1 MKKLLAL
8 LLALAMVACLCACGE
23 EAAPEETKA
32 PVADNEQQGETSAVQ
47 EDATIGILMPTK
59 EQTIWSIQGDRLVA
73 GFEAAGFKTMI
84 EYAEDDSSRQVMQIE
99 NMITKGADALIIVA
113 VDGAA
118 LTDACEKAKEEGI
131 LVIAEDR
138 LITNTDAVDYYVTFD
153 LVKMGGLQGQYIADA
168 LDLANA
174 AGPFNMEIFSGS
186 QDDPNA
192 RLFYQGAM
200 EVLNPYIE
208 SGKLVIKSGQQDYN
222 VTAIKGWATEEATNR
237 MENLLSSYYSDA
249 KLDAVLVAADCLAM
263 GVIPALE
270 NADYGSGDLAFPIIT
285 GQDAE
290 LAAVK
295 NIKAGKQSMTAFLDA
310 NKLVEIIVPLVS
322 DLLAGKE
329 VTPTSTYNNEVI
341 DVPALTY
348 EPFAITA
355 ENVDYLVEVGFFTAE
370 EIG

>member
-1 MKKLLAL
+1 MKKILAL
-8 LLALAMVACLCACGE
+8 VLALVMVLGLVACGGAPAADPTGGASGE
-23 EAAPEETKA
+23 KQT
-32 PVADNEQQGETSAVQ
+32 V
-47 EDATIGILMPTK
+47 GILMPTK
-59 EQTIWSIQGDRLVA
+59 EQTIWSIQGDRLVEGFQKA
-73 GFEAAGFKTMI
+73 GYETMI
-84 EYAEDDSSRQVMQIE
+84 EYAEDDASKQAMQIE
-99 NMITKGADALIIVA
+99 NMITKGANVLIVVA

-153 LVKMGGLQGQYIADA
+153 LVKMGGLQGKHIEEK

-174 AGPFNMEIFSGS
+174 EGPFNLEIFSGS

-192 RLFYQGAM
+192 KLFYQGAM
-200 EVLNPYIE
+200 EVLKPYIDA
-208 SGKLVIKSGQQDYN
+208 GKLVIKSGQTEYD
-222 VTAIKGWATEEATNR
+222 VTAIPAWATEKATER
-237 MENLLSSYYSDA
+237 MDNLLSGYYADA

-270 NADYGSGDLAFPIIT
+270 NAGYGSGDLAFPIVT

-290 LAAVK
+290 LAAIK
-295 NIKAGKQSMTAFLDA
+295 SIKAGKQSMTAFLDA
-310 NKLVEIIVPLVS
+310 SKLVEIIVPLVN

-329 VTPTSTYNNEVI
+329 VTPTSTYNNEVK

-348 EPFAITA
+348 EPLAITA
-355 ENVDYLVEVGFFTAE
+355 ENADYLVEIGFYSEAD
-370 EIG
+370 ING

>member
-8 LLALAMVACLCACGE
+8 LLALAMIACLFAACGE
-23 EAAPEETKA
+23 EGTE
-32 PVADNEQQGETSAVQ
+32 GEKKTV
-47 EDATIGILMPTK
+47 GILMPTK
-59 EQTIWSIQGDRLVA
+59 EQTIWSIQGDKLVA
-73 GFEAAGFKTMI
+73 GFEAAGYKTMI
-84 EYAEDDSSRQVMQIE
+84 EYAEDNASKQAEQIE

-138 LITNTDAVDYYVTFD
+138 LITNTKAVDYYVTFD
-153 LVKMGGLQGQYIADA
+153 LVKMGALQGQHIVDA
-168 LDLANA
+168 LDLENA
-174 AGPFNMEIFSGS
+174 EGPFNMEIFSGS

-200 EVLNPYIE
+200 EVLQPYLD
-208 SGKLVIKSGQQDYN
+208 SGKLVVKSGQGSYD
-222 VTAIKGWATEEATNR
+222 VTAIKNWATEEATNR
-237 MENLLSSYYSDA
+237 MDNLLSGFYSDD

-263 GVIPALE
+263 GVIPSLE
-270 NADYGSGDLAFPIIT
+270 NAGYGMGDLAFPAVT

-295 NIKAGKQSMTAFLDA
+295 SIKAGKQSMTAFLDA
-310 NKLVEIIVPLVS
+310 GKLVDIIVPLVS

-348 EPFAITA
+348 EPYAITA
-355 ENVDYLVEVGFFTAE
+355 ENIDYLVEVGFFTADQ
-370 EIG
+370 IG

>member
-1 MKKLLAL
+1 MKKIIALVLAL
-8 LLALAMVACLCACGE
+8 VMVVGLCACG
-23 EAAPEETKA
+23 AKGGASGDSK
-32 PVADNEQQGETSAVQ
+32 
-47 EDATIGILMPTK
+47 TIGILMPTK

-73 GFEAAGFKTMI
+73 GFEKAGYATLI
-84 EYAEDDSSRQVMQIE
+84 EYAEDDASKQAMQIE

-118 LTDACEKAKEEGI
+118 ITDACEKAKAEGI

-153 LVKMGGLQGQYIADA
+153 LVKMGGLQGKHIEEK
-168 LDLANA
+168 LDLKNA
-174 AGPFNMEIFSGS
+174 AGPFNLEIFSGS

-192 RLFYQGAM
+192 KLFYQGAM
-200 EVLNPYIE
+200 EILKPYID
-208 SGKLVIKSGQQDYN
+208 SGKLVVKSGQVEYD
-222 VTAIKGWATEEATNR
+222 VTAIKGWDTKEATDR
-237 MENLLSSYYSDA
+237 MDNLLSGYYADA
-249 KLDAVLVAADCLAM
+249 KIDAVLVAADCLAM
-263 GVIPALE
+263 GVVSSLE
-270 NADYGSGDLAFPIIT
+270 AAGYGSGDMAFPLVT

-295 NIKAGKQSMTAFLDA
+295 SIKAGKQTMTAFLDA
-310 NKLVEIIVPLVS
+310 NKLVEIIVPLVT

-329 VTPTSTYNNEVI
+329 VTPASTYNNEVK

-348 EPFAITA
+348 EPYAITA

-370 EIG
+370 QING

>member
-1 MKKLLAL
+1 MKKFLAL
-8 LLALAMVACLCACGE
+8 LLALTMIACLCAACSE
-23 EAAPEETKA
+23 EGAAEGDKKT
-32 PVADNEQQGETSAVQ
+32 V
-47 EDATIGILMPTK
+47 GILMPTK
-59 EQTIWSIQGDRLVA
+59 EQTIWSIQGEKLVA
-73 GFEAAGFKTMI
+73 GFEDAGYATMI
-84 EYAEDDSSRQVMQIE
+84 EYAEDNASKQAEQIE

-153 LVKMGGLQGQYIADA
+153 LVKMGGLQCKHIEEK

-174 AGPFNMEIFSGS
+174 EGPFNMEIFSGS

-200 EVLNPYIE
+200 EVLQPYID
-208 SGKLVIKSGQQDYN
+208 SGKLVVKSGQTSYD

-237 MENLLSSYYSDA
+237 MDNLLSGYYADD

-263 GVIPALE
+263 GVIPSLE
-270 NADYGSGDLAFPIIT
+270 NAGYGMGDLAFPAVT

-290 LAAVK
+290 LTAVK
-295 NIKAGKQSMTAFLDA
+295 SIKAGKQSMTAFLDA
-310 NKLVEIIVPLVS
+310 GKLVEIIVPLVD

-329 VTPTSTYNNEVI
+329 VTPTSTYNNEVK

-348 EPFAITA
+348 EPYAITA

-370 EIG
+370 QIG

>member
-1 MKKLLAL
+1 MKKILAIIMVM
-8 LLALAMVACLCACGE
+8 AMVLGLCACGTAGGGDE
-23 EAAPEETKA
+23 K
-32 PVADNEQQGETSAVQ
+32 
-47 EDATIGILMPTK
+47 ATIGILMPTK
-59 EQTIWSIQGDRLVA
+59 EQTIWSSQGEKLVE
-73 GFEAAGFKTMI
+73 GFEAAGYKTMI
-84 EYAEDDSSRQVMQIE
+84 EYAEDNASKQAEQIE

-138 LITNTDAVDYYVTFD
+138 LITNTSAVDYYVTFD
-153 LVKMGGLQGQYIADA
+153 LVKMGALQGQHIADA

-174 AGPFNMEIFSGS
+174 EGPFNMEIFSGS

-200 EVLNPYIE
+200 EVLKPYID
-208 SGKLVIKSGQQDYN
+208 SGKLVVKSGQVDYD
-222 VTAIKGWATEEATNR
+222 VTAIKNWATEEATNR
-237 MENLLSSYYSDA
+237 MDNLLSGFYADA

-263 GVIPALE
+263 GVIPSLE
-270 NADYGSGDLAFPIIT
+270 NAGYGMGDLAFPVVT

-295 NIKAGKQSMTAFLDA
+295 SIKAGKQSMTAFLDA
-310 NKLVEIIVPLVS
+310 GKLVEIIVPLVG
-322 DLLAGKE
+322 DLLEGKT

-348 EPFAITA
+348 EPYAITA
-355 ENVDYLVEVGFFTAE
+355 ENVDYLVEVGFFTAA

>member
-1 MKKLLAL
+1 MKKILAIVM
-8 LLALAMVACLCACGE
+8 ALAMIVGLCAC
-23 EAAPEETKA
+23 AAPAAGGGDSDKT
-32 PVADNEQQGETSAVQ
+32 
-47 EDATIGILMPTK
+47 TIGILMPTK

-73 GFEAAGFKTMI
+73 GYQAAGYDTLI
-84 EYAEDDSSRQVMQIE
+84 EYAEDSPEDQVMQIE

-118 LTDACEKAKEEGI
+118 LTDACEKAKEDGI

-153 LVKMGGLQGQYIADA
+153 LVKMGGLQGQHIADA
-168 LDLANA
+168 LDLENA
-174 AGPFNMEIFSGS
+174 AGPFNLEIFSGS

-192 RLFYQGAM
+192 KLFYDGAM
-200 EVLNPYIE
+200 AVLKPYIDA
-208 SGKLVIKSGQQDYN
+208 GKLVVKSGQVEYD

-237 MENLLSSYYSDA
+237 MDNLLSGFYADD

-263 GVIPALE
+263 GVIPSLE
-270 NADYGSGDLAFPIIT
+270 NAGYGAGDLAFPVVT

-295 NIKAGKQSMTAFLDA
+295 SIKAGKQSMTAFLDA
-310 NKLVEIIVPLVS
+310 AKLVDIIVPLVG

-329 VTPTSTYNNEVI
+329 VEPTSTYNNEVI
-341 DVPALTY
+341 DVPAMTY
-348 EPFAITA
+348 EPYAITA
-355 ENVDYLVEVGFFTAE
+355 ENVDYLVEVGFYTEAD
-370 EIG
+370 ING

>member
-1 MKKLLAL
+1 MKKFLAL
-8 LLALAMVACLCACGE
+8 LLALVMVACLFAACSE
-23 EAAPEETKA
+23 EETG
-32 PVADNEQQGETSAVQ
+32 PNGVAK
-47 EDATIGILMPTK
+47 TIGILMPTK
-59 EQTIWSIQGDRLVA
+59 EQTIWSIQGDKLVA
-73 GFEAAGFKTMI
+73 GFEGAGYKTLI
-84 EYAEDDSSRQVMQIE
+84 EYAEDNASKQAEQIE

-153 LVKMGGLQGQYIADA
+153 LVKMGGLQGQHIVDK
-168 LDLANA
+168 LDLENA
-174 AGPFNMEIFSGS
+174 EGPFNLEIFSGS

-200 EVLNPYIE
+200 EVLQPYLD
-208 SGKLVIKSGQQDYN
+208 SGKLVVKSGQVEYD

-237 MENLLSSYYSDA
+237 MDNLLSGFYADD

-263 GVIPALE
+263 GVIPSLE
-270 NADYGSGDLAFPIIT
+270 NAGYGTGDLAFPAVT

-295 NIKAGKQSMTAFLDA
+295 SIKAGKQSMTAFLDA
-310 NKLVEIIVPLVS
+310 GKLVDIIVPLVN

-329 VTPTSTYNNEVI
+329 VTPTSTYNNEVK

-348 EPFAITA
+348 EPYAITA
-355 ENVDYLVEVGFFTAE
+355 DNVNYLVEVGFFTADQ
-370 EIG
+370 IG